1 MVFSCKKC
9 LNLQSARL
17 MSASDSG
24 DMTETQ
30 GACTLVCF
38 GRKTPGIG

>member
-1 MVFSCKKC
+1 MVFSRKKC
-9 LNLQSARL
+9 LNLQPARL

-30 GACTLVCF
+30 GACILVSF
-38 GRKTPGIG
+38 SRKTLGIG